1 MAKLVEPLVERPFGF
16 TDIHEVV
23 FAGGSYT
30 IEAGFFGD
38 GPEFFF
44 ISIERYPWGPREGA
58 PGGGEIVWIVDGC
71 GGFLLVG
78 IGRHL

>member
-44 ISIERYPWGPREGA
+44 IGIERHPWGPRE
-58 PGGGEIVWIVDGC
+58 
-71 GGFLLVG
+71 
-78 IGRHL
+78 

>member
-1 MAKLVEPLVERPFGF
+1 VGIVPRHQLSPPKRMAKLVEPLVERPFGF

-44 ISIERYPWGPREGA
+44 IGIERHPWGPRE
-58 PGGGEIVWIVDGC
+58 
-71 GGFLLVG
+71 
-78 IGRHL
+78 